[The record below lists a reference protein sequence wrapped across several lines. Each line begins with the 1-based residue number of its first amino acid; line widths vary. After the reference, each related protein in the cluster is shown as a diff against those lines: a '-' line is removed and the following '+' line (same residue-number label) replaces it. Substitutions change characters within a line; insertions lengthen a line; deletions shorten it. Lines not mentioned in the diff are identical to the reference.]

1 MTLRRSMH
9 EVGVAGHREVRKY
22 TKSRMSVVN
31 VMKPQSAVYPLVLA
45 AAALLSACTRSEGQN
60 IQVSQDPPMPVG
72 VTRLFVGPI
81 TRSVILPAQVIALQ
95 QATLYA
101 KVSGYLKSI
110 AVDKGDKVAA
120 GSVLARIEIPELVA
134 SEAKQQAELKVAEA
148 DYSRMRES
156 LQKAPDLVVP
166 EMVDHARGRFEVA
179 RASLDQSETLLHYA
193 TITAPFSGII
203 TQRNVD
209 PGALIQASSAIV
221 GLMDFSKVRLQV
233 SVPEVEASRVAVGEP
248 VLVSTDNLPGMHFD
262 GKVTRFT
269 YALDAAS
276 RTMLA
281 EVILDNPDL
290 ALRPGMLVT
299 ARIGIEHKDSALLMP
314 VDSLVMEK
322 ANAFAYTVEGSKAA
336 KHPIKVGFN
345 DGQNVEVL
353 EGLDTRDKV
362 IAAGKLKLSNGQ
374 AVQVAAAQ

>member
-1 MTLRRSMH
+1 
-9 EVGVAGHREVRKY
+9 
-22 TKSRMSVVN
+22 
-31 VMKPQSAVYPLVLA
+31 MKPQSALYAIVIATV
-45 AAALLSACTRSEGQN
+45 ALSSACSRSEGPSAQTAP
-60 IQVSQDPPMPVG
+60 DPPTQVRMAH
-72 VTRLFVGPI
+72 LSVGPI

-120 GSVLARIEIPELVA
+120 GAVLARIEIPELVA
-134 SEAKQQAELKVAEA
+134 SRAKQEAELKVAQA
-148 DYSRMRES
+148 DYSRMQES
-156 LQKAPDLVVP
+156 LNKAPDLVVP
-166 EMVDHARGRFEVA
+166 EMVDQARGRFEIA
-179 RASLDQSETLLHYA
+179 RASLDQSETLLRYA

-209 PGALIQASSAIV
+209 PGALIQANSPIV

-233 SVPEVEASRVAVGEP
+233 SVPEVEASRVAVGQP
-248 VLVSTDNLPGMHFD
+248 VLVTTDNLPGTHFD

-281 EVILDNPDL
+281 EVILDNPNL

-299 ARIGIEHKDSALLMP
+299 AKIGIEHKESALLMP
-314 VDSLVMEK
+314 VDSLVTEK
-322 ANAFAYTVEGSKAA
+322 ANAFAYTVGDGKAT
-336 KHPIKVGFN
+336 KHPIKIGFN

-353 EGLDTRDKV
+353 EGLDTEDAV
-362 IAAGKLKLSNGQ
+362 ILVGKLKLSNGQ
-374 AVQVAAAQ
+374 VVQVAATK